1 MSQTRNRRRVA
12 LVVTGSIAA
21 YKAPIVARALRAA
34 GHDVV
39 PLMTRSAHQ
48 FLGPATLSGLT
59 GNAVATEVFDGEGGE
74 RHVELAASVDAIV
87 VVPATADFLARM
99 ASGRADDLATAT
111 LLSARV
117 PVWVAPAMHPAMWSH
132 PATVANAATLAS
144 RGVRFIGPVLGPV
157 ASGEVG
163 LGRMSEPDAI
173 AQAVSSGLLRQPSL
187 AGRHV
192 VVSAGP
198 TVEDLDPVRFLTNR
212 SSGKMGFAVAAEA
225 AERGARVTLVA
236 GPVALEAPRGVE
248 RVDVRSA
255 LSMQAALDRAL
266 GPDLSGADA
275 LVMSAA
281 VGDYRF
287 AETAEHKLKRTG
299 DALTLTLVPNPDLL
313 AELGARRQAAR
324 PVLVGFAVET
334 GDDDAIVREGRRKL
348 DAKRVDLVVAN
359 PAAESFG
366 REDNRAFLVSGD
378 SVTAIGTVDKR
389 VLAGAILDRVEALL
403 ERA

>member
-1 MSQTRNRRRVA
+1 LAQATSHRVA

-21 YKAPIVARALRAA
+21 YKAPMVARALLAA
-34 GHDVV
+34 GFDVV
-39 PLMTRSAHQ
+39 PVMTRSAQQ
-48 FLGPATLSGLT
+48 FVGPATLSGLT
-59 GNAVATEVFDGEGGE
+59 GNAVATEIFDGEGGE
-74 RHVELAASVDAIV
+74 RHVDLAASVEAIL

-111 LLSARV
+111 LLSSRV

-132 PATVANAATLAS
+132 PATVANVATLVE
-144 RGVRFIGPVLGPV
+144 RGVHFIGPVLGPV

-163 LGRMSEPDAI
+163 LGRMAEPEAI
-173 AQAVSSGLLRQPSL
+173 AATVTSALLRAPSL

-198 TVEDLDPVRFLTNR
+198 TVEDLDPVRFLSNR
-212 SSGKMGFAVAAEA
+212 STGKMGFAVAAEA
-225 AERGARVTLVA
+225 ARRGANVTLVA
-236 GPVALEAPRGVE
+236 GPVALETPRGVT

-255 LSMQAALDRAL
+255 LSMQAALDAAL
-266 GPDLSGADA
+266 GSDLTKADV

-287 AETAEHKLKRTG
+287 STTADHKLKRTG
-299 DALTLTLVPNPDLL
+299 EALTLTLVPNPDLL
-313 AELGARRQAAR
+313 AELGARRQGAR

-334 GDDDAIVREGRRKL
+334 GDDEGIVREGRRKL

-366 REDNRAFLVSGD
+366 RDDNRAFLVSRAD
-378 SVTAIGTVDKR
+378 AIAVGTVEKR
-389 VLAGAILDRVEALL
+389 VLAETILDRVEKLL
-403 ERA
+403 EEP

>member
-1 MSQTRNRRRVA
+1 VA

-21 YKAPIVARALRAA
+21 YKAPIVARALLAA
-34 GHDVV
+34 GVDVV
-39 PLMTRSAHQ
+39 PVMTRSAQQ

-59 GNAVATEVFDGEGGE
+59 GNAVASAIFDGEGGE
-74 RHVELAASVDAIV
+74 RHVDLAASVDAIL

-99 ASGRADDLATAT
+99 AAGRADDLATAT

-117 PVWVAPAMHPAMWSH
+117 PVWVAPAMHPAMWAH
-132 PATVANAATLAS
+132 PATVQNAAVLAA
-144 RGVRFIGPVLGPV
+144 RGVRFVGPVLGPV
-157 ASGEVG
+157 ASGDVG
-163 LGRMSEPDAI
+163 LGRMAEPDAI
-173 AQAVSSGLLRQPSL
+173 AAAVCSALLRAASL

-212 SSGKMGFAVAAEA
+212 STGKMGFAVAAEA
-225 AERGARVTLVA
+225 AERGARVTLVS
-236 GPVALEAPRGVE
+236 GPVALETPRGVD

-255 LSMQAALDRAL
+255 LSMQAALDRVL
-266 GPDLSGADA
+266 GVDLAGADA

-287 AETAEHKLKRTG
+287 AETSDHKLKRTG

-313 AELGARRQAAR
+313 AELGARRRGAR
-324 PVLVGFAVET
+324 PILVGFAVET

-348 DAKRVDLVVAN
+348 EAKRVDLVVAN

-366 REDNRAFLVSGD
+366 REDNRAFLVSGAAAD
-378 SVTAIGTVDKR
+378 TLGTVEKR
-389 VLAGAILDRVEALL
+389 VLAGAILDRVETLL
-403 ERA
+403 EQE

>member
-1 MSQTRNRRRVA
+1 
-12 LVVTGSIAA
+12 
-21 YKAPIVARALRAA
+21 
-34 GHDVV
+34 
-39 PLMTRSAHQ
+39 
-48 FLGPATLSGLT
+48 
-59 GNAVATEVFDGEGGE
+59 
-74 RHVELAASVDAIV
+74 
-87 VVPATADFLARM
+87 
-99 ASGRADDLATAT
+99 
-111 LLSARV
+111 
-117 PVWVAPAMHPAMWSH
+117 
-132 PATVANAATLAS
+132 
-144 RGVRFIGPVLGPV
+144 
-157 ASGEVG
+157 
-163 LGRMSEPDAI
+163 
-173 AQAVSSGLLRQPSL
+173 
-187 AGRHV
+187 
-192 VVSAGP
+192 
-198 TVEDLDPVRFLTNR
+198 
-212 SSGKMGFAVAAEA
+212 
-225 AERGARVTLVA
+225 
-236 GPVALEAPRGVE
+236 
-248 RVDVRSA
+248 
-255 LSMQAALDRAL
+255 
-266 GPDLSGADA
+266 
-275 LVMSAA
+275 MSAA

>member
-1 MSQTRNRRRVA
+1 MSQTRSRRRVA

-21 YKAPIVARALRAA
+21 YKAPMVARALLAA
-34 GHDVV
+34 GIDVV

-59 GNAVATEVFDGEGGE
+59 GHAVDSEIFDGEGGE
-74 RHVELAASVDAIV
+74 RHVDLAASVDAIV

-132 PATVANAATLAS
+132 PATVANAATLAA
-144 RGVRFIGPVLGPV
+144 RNVRFLGPVLGPV
-157 ASGEVG
+157 ASGEIG
-163 LGRMSEPDAI
+163 LGRMAEPDAI
-173 AQAVSSGLLRQPSL
+173 ARAVTSALSLAPSL

-198 TVEDLDPVRFLTNR
+198 TVEDLDPVRFLSNR
-212 SSGKMGFAVAAEA
+212 STGKMGFAVAAA
-225 AERGARVTLVA
+225 AADRGARVTLVA
-236 GPVALEAPRGVE
+236 GPVTLETPRGVD

-266 GPDLSGADA
+266 GPDLTGADA

-287 AETAEHKLKRTG
+287 AETADHKLKRTG
-299 DALTLTLVPNPDLL
+299 AALTLTLVPNPDLL
-313 AELGARRQAAR
+313 AELGARRQGAR

-334 GDDDAIVREGRRKL
+334 GADDAIVQEGRRKL
-348 DAKRVDLVVAN
+348 EAKRVDLVVAN

-366 REDNRAFLVSGD
+366 RDDNRAFLVSRD
-378 SVTAIGTVDKR
+378 TVVAVGTVEKSA
-389 VLAGAILDRVEALL
+389 LAGAILDRVEALL